1 MSLYRESLDV
11 RRSIVTEFGRSPQ
24 SLHDLFISYSRMI
37 LIYDEAGDRVFLN
50 EFLTNARQVLD
61 EIHECGWENLQTQ
74 QCEEWLDSLV
84 GNDGSTDEPGE

>member
-1 MSLYRESLDV
+1 MYRESLDV

-37 LIYDEAGDRVFLN
+37 LIYAEAGDSVGLN

-61 EIHECGWENLQTQ
+61 EIHEFGWENMQTQ
-74 QCEEWLDSLV
+74 QFEEWLDSLV
-84 GNDGSTDEPGE
+84 RNNGSTDEPGE